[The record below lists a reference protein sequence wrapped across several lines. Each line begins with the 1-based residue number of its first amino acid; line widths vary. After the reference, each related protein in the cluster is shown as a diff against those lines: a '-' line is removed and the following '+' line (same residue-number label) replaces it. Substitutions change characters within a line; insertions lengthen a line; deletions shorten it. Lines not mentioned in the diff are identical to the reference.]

1 MIRTLFLDFDGVLNC
16 SKTFGYEQNGILH
29 VIKVDPIDSELIS
42 NLNLLTNAANPPI
55 NIVVSSTWRKTRT
68 IKDLECILRD
78 NGLTNFVLLDKT
90 PILNKKR
97 GYEIRDWL
105 LDHPEHNASLW
116 CIVDDDN
123 DMLPNQQE
131 RFVQTSFKEGLTK
144 DKVKDIMRIL
154 KMEIEN
160 G

>member
-16 SKTFGYEQNGILH
+16 SKTFGEPINGIVH
-29 VIKVDPIDSELIS
+29 PKVDPIDPECIR
-42 NLNLLTNAANPPI
+42 NLNIVTLASKRSL

-68 IKDLECILRD
+68 VEELDNLLEDHDLK
-78 NGLTNFVLLDKT
+78 NFNVIDKT
-90 PILNKKR
+90 PVLNKRR

-105 LDHPEHNASLW
+105 LDHPEHNAGLW

-144 DKVKDIMRIL
+144 DKAKDIMRIL
-154 KMEIEN
+154 KIGEFE
-160 G
+160 